1 MTLNLFF
8 YLYHFIYIYIKYRCK
23 LEFNLIDFYKYLTL
37 ISMKFYL
44 NLYYVLSIFVR
55 ILLILLYFNFSAVGQ
70 DKIETGNLFVT
81 NYSRSFLNTDFVNWA
96 VVQDSEGIIYYSN
109 YLKGVQTFD
118 GQKVRPVL
126 DKNGEPTL
134 GLGRALVID
143 AKKTIYAIIGA
154 DFGYI
159 EKNKFNDPIYY
170 SLSDKLPEKDK
181 VKSTLWSAG
190 VLNDTVIFTS
200 ENSVYLFKNKKLL
213 RVEHYKNII
222 HTLSTNEGGAFLRVW
237 GEGVFKLVNGKFT
250 LIPSTKEI
258 FAQNRMD
265 EIYSLDNGDLLL
277 VSRNI
282 GLWLLKKDGRLEK
295 AKSDEA
301 DQNVKRY
308 ESYLSGGR
316 LKNSIIP
323 IPTMKGGLIFIDNQL
338 AIKAVLNEEN
348 GLIDNYITNTFQD
361 RNGDVWG
368 TNIGLFRVN
377 FDTTLTYFSPKNK
390 LRGSVTDVL
399 RYNGTLY
406 VRTFKDLY
414 TFIPKTNVYQQS
426 QFVGNN
432 VDEIG
437 RSILPFDD
445 QIITTNNFSIKTTKN
460 GKTEVISPLYRSVNT
475 IRSKL
480 NSSIIFSSNRVY
492 GLLAHQYKNGK
503 WSALKLAKQDFIK
516 PYNIVEVAPGKIL
529 AQTREGIF
537 VYDYDSSGQGN
548 FTKLALDK
556 QFTKSGML
564 GVWTFNESTH
574 VLVDSLRNHY
584 RLNLEKYQAE
594 LTNIKL
600 DTSIVLKLDP
610 LLRNNQYTYN
620 PDSKNGWTITETGLY
635 KTAFDF
641 DKGYSFTKYPFY
653 KVPLSELSG
662 AIFAEGLGESEI
674 LWIGSQEEK
683 LYRFYPEL
691 AVKEK
696 HKNYKALIRA
706 IYTNGQ
712 KAPMNLGNLPFT
724 ENNLLFEVA
733 YPLFGNESKTTF
745 SYWLEGQ
752 DKTWSEFIPD
762 ARYQYTNLKEGKYA
776 FHVRAMDASGQIS
789 EEGILEFRINP
800 PWYRT
805 LWAYGFYLFSLVLAF
820 IQFGKF
826 QAKKS
831 FLKAENERKNSELAA
846 AKDLQNRLLPKTLPV
861 VKNLDIAG
869 YLRTST
875 EVGGDYYDFF
885 EQADGSLFAI
895 CGDATG
901 HGTPS
906 GMLVS
911 ITKAGIIGLPQ
922 MSPKDMLHELNRV
935 VKKVDLG
942 ILRMS
947 LNIALIKD
955 NQLTLSSA
963 GMPPYYIY
971 RAATGNTEEIQI
983 SGIPLGSFND
993 VYFDQI
999 DTPFNSGDILV
1010 IISDGLPEAPNLKGD
1025 LFDYQKLQD
1034 LITTYGNLTAREVI
1048 DQLMIE
1054 ADAWLSG
1061 KHNPDDIT
1069 LVVIKKINP

>member
-1 MTLNLFF
+1 
-8 YLYHFIYIYIKYRCK
+8 LYHLVQILIKYFCK
-23 LEFNLIDFYKYLTL
+23 LDLYFIDYYKYLSL
-37 ISMKFYL
+37 VGMKFYL
-44 NLYYVLSIFVR
+44 NLYFVLFIFIR
-55 ILLILLYFNFSAVGQ
+55 ILLILLFFNFSIAGQ
-70 DKIETGNLFVT
+70 RKIETGSLFVT
-81 NYSRSFLNTDFVNWA
+81 NYSRSFLNTDFSNWS

-109 YLKGVQTFD
+109 YLKGIQTFD

-126 DKNGEPTL
+126 DEKGEPTK

-143 AKKTIYAIIGA
+143 AKKTIYAIIGFG
-154 DFGYI
+154 FGYI
-159 EKNKFNDPIYY
+159 EKNKFNEPIYY
-170 SLSDKLPEKDK
+170 SLSDKLPEKNK
-181 VKSTLWSAG
+181 VNSTLWSAG
-190 VLNDTVIFTS
+190 VLNDTIIFTS
-200 ENSVYLFKNKKLL
+200 ENSVYLYKDKKLL
-213 RVEHYKNII
+213 RVEHYKKVI
-222 HTLSTNEGGAFLRVW
+222 HTLGITEGGAFLRVW
-237 GEGVFKLVNGKFT
+237 GEGLFRLVNGKFT
-250 LIPSTKEI
+250 IIPSTKKI
-258 FAQNRMD
+258 FAQNRID
-265 EIYSLDNGDLLL
+265 EIYSLDNGDILL

-282 GLWLLKKDGRLEK
+282 GLWLLKKYGRLEK
-295 AKSDEA
+295 AKSDEV
-301 DQNVKRY
+301 DQYVKRY
-308 ESYLSGGR
+308 ESYSSGGR
-316 LKNSIIP
+316 LENGIIP
-323 IPTMKGGLIFIDNQL
+323 ITTSKGGLIFIDNQL
-338 AIKAVLNEEN
+338 AVKAILNEEN

-361 RNGDVWG
+361 RNRDVWG
-368 TNIGLFRVN
+368 ANIGLFRVD

-390 LRGSVTDVL
+390 LRGIVRNVL
-399 RYNGTLY
+399 RHNGTLY
-406 VRTFKDLY
+406 VSTVRDLY
-414 TFIPKTNVYQQS
+414 TFVPKTNVYEQS

-432 VDEIG
+432 VNEIG

-445 QIITTNNFSIKTTKN
+445 QIITTNNYTIKTTKN
-460 GKTEVISPLYRSVNT
+460 GKTEVISPIYRTRNT

-480 NSSIIFSSNRVY
+480 NPSIIFSSNNVY

-503 WSALKLAKQDFIK
+503 WSALKLAKQDLIK
-516 PYNIVEVAPGKIL
+516 PDNIVEVAPGKIL
-529 AQTREGIF
+529 AQTTEGIF

-548 FTKLALDK
+548 FTKLGLDK

-564 GVWTFNESTH
+564 GIWTFNESTH
-574 VLVDSLRNHY
+574 VLVDSLQNHY

-662 AIFAEGLGESEI
+662 AIFAEGSGESEI

-706 IYTNGQ
+706 IYANGQ
-712 KAPMNLGNLPFT
+712 KAPLNLGNLPFSD
-724 ENNLLFEVA
+724 NNLLFEVA

-752 DKTWSEFIPD
+752 EDTWSVFIPD
-762 ARYQYTNLKEGKYA
+762 FRKEYTNLKEGKYT

-789 EEGILEFRINP
+789 EEGILEFRISP

-805 LWAYGFYLFSLVLAF
+805 LWAYGFYLLALVLAF

-831 FLKAENERKNSELAA
+831 FLKAENERKNSDLAA

-861 VKNLDIAG
+861 VKDLDIAS

-971 RAATGNTEEIQI
+971 RAAIGTTEEIQI

-999 DTPFNSGDILV
+999 DTTFNSGDILV
-1010 IISDGLPEAPNLKGD
+1010 IISDGLPEAPNLTGD

-1034 LITTYGNLTAREVI
+1034 LITTYGNLTAKEVI

-1069 LVVIKKINP
+1069 LVVIKKMNP

>member
-1 MTLNLFF
+1 MIT
-8 YLYHFIYIYIKYRCK
+8 KK
-23 LEFNLIDFYKYLTL
+23 LLTL
-37 ISMKFYL
+37 IL
-44 NLYYVLSIFVR
+44 VLLVNSLV
-55 ILLILLYFNFSAVGQ
+55 FSQ
-70 DKIETGNLFVT
+70 QRKIETGDFFIS
-81 NYSRSFLNTDFVNWA
+81 NYNRSFLNTDFINFTI
-96 VVQDSEGIIYYSN
+96 VQDSEGIIYYSN

-126 DKNGEPTL
+126 DKKGDPTL
-134 GLGRALVID
+134 GRGQALVID
-143 AKKTIYAIIGA
+143 AKKTIYAIIGFG
-154 DFGYI
+154 FGYI
-159 EKNKFNDPIYY
+159 EKNKFNEPIYY

-181 VKSTLWSAG
+181 VKSSLWSAKE
-190 VLNDTVIFTS
+190 LNDTIIFQS
-200 ENSVYLFKNKKLL
+200 EKSVYLYKDKKLIS
-213 RVEHYKNII
+213 VEHYKNVV
-222 HTLSTNEGGAFLRVW
+222 HTLRTTERDAFLRVW
-237 GEGVFKLVNGKFT
+237 GEGLFRLINGKFT

-258 FAQNRMD
+258 FAQNTMD
-265 EIYSLDNGDLLL
+265 EIYSLDNGDILL

-301 DQNVKRY
+301 DQYVKFY
-308 ESYLSGGR
+308 GSAASGGK
-316 LKNSIIP
+316 LNNGIIP
-323 IPTMKGGLIFIDNQL
+323 ISTGKGGLIFIDNQL
-338 AIKAVLNEEN
+338 AVKAILNEEN
-348 GLIDNYITNTFQD
+348 GLIDNNITNTFQD

-368 TNIGLFRVN
+368 ASAGLFRVD

-390 LRGSVTDVL
+390 LRGLVTNVL

-406 VRTFKDLY
+406 VRTVIDFY
-414 TFIPKTNVYQQS
+414 TFVPKTNIFEQS
-426 QFVGNN
+426 QFVGNKVN
-432 VDEIG
+432 EPG
-437 RSILPFDD
+437 LLKTILPFDD
-445 QIITTNNFSIKTTKN
+445 QIITSNTSSIKTTKN
-460 GKTEVISPLYRSVNT
+460 GKTEVISPLYRTDNT

-480 NSSIIFSSNRVY
+480 NPSIIFSANRVY

-503 WSALKLAKQDFIK
+503 WSALKLAKQDFVK

-548 FTKLALDK
+548 FTKLGLDK

-574 VLVDSLRNHY
+574 VLVDSFRNHY

-600 DTSIVLKLDP
+600 DTSIVPKLDP
-610 LLRNNQYTYN
+610 LLLNNQYTYN

-653 KVPLSELSG
+653 KVPLRELSG
-662 AIFAEGLGESEI
+662 AIFAEGSGESEI

-683 LYRFYPEL
+683 LYRYYPEL
-691 AVKEK
+691 AIKEK
-696 HKNYKALIRA
+696 RQTYKALIRA

-712 KAPMNLGNLPFT
+712 KAPLDLGDLPFS

-733 YPLFGNESKTTF
+733 YPVFGNESKTMF

-762 ARYQYTNLKEGKYA
+762 ARNQYTNLKEGKYT

-789 EEGILEFRINP
+789 EEGVLEFKISP

-805 LWAYGFYLFSLVLAF
+805 LWAYGFYLLTLILAF
-820 IQFGKF
+820 LQFGKF
-826 QAKKS
+826 QAKKA

-846 AKDLQNRLLPKTLPV
+846 AKDLQERLLPKTLPII
-861 VKNLDIAG
+861 KNLDIAG

-885 EQADGSLFAI
+885 EHSDGSLFAI

-922 MSPKDMLHELNRV
+922 LSPKDMLHELNRV

-947 LNIALIKD
+947 LNIALIKED
-955 NQLTLSSA
+955 QLTLSSA

-971 RAATGNTEEIQI
+971 RAATGTTEEIQI
-983 SGIPLGSFND
+983 SGVPLGSFTNA
-993 VYFDQI
+993 YFDQI
-999 DTPFNSGDILV
+999 HTTFNAGDILV
-1010 IISDGLPEAPNLKGD
+1010 IISDGLPEAPNLTGD

-1034 LITTYGNLTAREVI
+1034 LITTYGKKSAQEVI
-1048 DQLMIE
+1048 DQLMVE

-1069 LVVIKKINP
+1069 LVVIKHK

>member
-1 MTLNLFF
+1 MIT
-8 YLYHFIYIYIKYRCK
+8 KK
-23 LEFNLIDFYKYLTL
+23 LLTL
-37 ISMKFYL
+37 IL
-44 NLYYVLSIFVR
+44 VLLVNSLV
-55 ILLILLYFNFSAVGQ
+55 FSQ
-70 DKIETGNLFVT
+70 QRKIETGDFFIS
-81 NYSRSFLNTDFVNWA
+81 NYSRSFLNTDFVNFS
-96 VVQDSEGIIYYSN
+96 VVQDSEGIIYYGN
-109 YLKGVQTFD
+109 YLKGIQTFD

-126 DKNGEPTL
+126 DEKGEPTE

-143 AKKTIYAIIGA
+143 SKKTIYAINNGG
-154 DFGYI
+154 FGYI
-159 EKNKFNDPIYY
+159 EKNKFNEPIYY

-181 VKSTLWSAG
+181 VNSALWSAG
-190 VLNDTVIFTS
+190 ELNDTIIFQS
-200 ENSVYLFKNKKLL
+200 DKSVYFYKDKKLL
-213 RVEHYKNII
+213 SVEHYKEII
-222 HTLSTNEGGAFLRVW
+222 TAVQTTKGDAFLRVI
-237 GEGVFKLVNGKFT
+237 GEGLFRLVSGKFT

-258 FAQNRMD
+258 FAQNGINK
-265 EIYSLDNGDLLL
+265 IYSLDNGDLLL

-301 DQNVKRY
+301 DEYVKFY
-308 ESYLSGGR
+308 ESSSSGGR
-316 LKNSIIP
+316 LKDGTIP
-323 IPTMKGGLIFIDNQL
+323 ITTTKGGLLFINTDL
-338 AIKAVLNEEN
+338 SIKAILNEEN
-348 GLIDNYITNTFQD
+348 GLIDNAINNTFQD

-368 TNIGLFRVN
+368 TNIGLFRVD

-390 LRGSVTDVL
+390 LRGFVTNVL

-406 VRTFKDLY
+406 VRTRTDLY
-414 TFIPKTNVYQQS
+414 TFVPKTNIYEQS
-426 QFVGNN
+426 QFVGNKAIQLAIN
-432 VDEIG
+432 AE
-437 RSILPFDD
+437 ILPFDD

-460 GKTEVISPLYRSVNT
+460 GKTEVISSITRTRNT

-480 NSSIIFSSNRVY
+480 TPSIIFSSNNVY

-529 AQTREGIF
+529 AQTTEGIF

-548 FTKLALDK
+548 FTKLGLDK

-574 VLVDSLRNHY
+574 VLIDSLWNHY

-594 LTNIKL
+594 LTNIKR

-610 LLRNNQYTYN
+610 LERNNKYTYN

-653 KVPLSELSG
+653 KVSLSELSG
-662 AIFAEGLGESEI
+662 ALFAEGSGESEI

-691 AVKEK
+691 AIKEK

-706 IYTNGQ
+706 IYANGQ
-712 KAPMNLGNLPFT
+712 KAPLDLGNLPFS

-733 YPLFGNESKTTF
+733 YPVFGDESKTMF

-752 DKTWSEFIPD
+752 EETWSEFIPD
-762 ARYQYTNLKEGKYA
+762 FKKEYTNLKEGKYT

-789 EEGILEFRINP
+789 EEGVLEFKISP

-805 LWAYGFYLFSLVLAF
+805 LWAYGLYLLTLVICF

-826 QAKKS
+826 QAKKA
-831 FLKAENERKNSELAA
+831 FLKAENERKNSDLAA
-846 AKDLQNRLLPKTLPV
+846 AKDLQERLLPKTLPII
-861 VKNLDIAG
+861 KNLDIAG

-922 MSPKDMLHELNRV
+922 LSPNEMLHELNRV

-947 LNIALIKD
+947 LNIALIKED
-955 NQLTLSSA
+955 QLTLSSA

-971 RAATGNTEEIQI
+971 RAATGTTEEIQI
-983 SGIPLGSFND
+983 SGVPLGSFTNA
-993 VYFDQI
+993 YFDQI
-999 DTPFNSGDILV
+999 HTTFNSGDILV
-1010 IISDGLPEAPNLKGD
+1010 IISDGLPEAPNLTGD

-1034 LITTYGNLTAREVI
+1034 LISTYGDKSSQEVI
-1048 DQLMIE
+1048 DQLMVE

-1069 LVVIKKINP
+1069 LVVIKKLG

>member
-1 MTLNLFF
+1 
-8 YLYHFIYIYIKYRCK
+8 
-23 LEFNLIDFYKYLTL
+23 
-37 ISMKFYL
+37 MKFYL

-55 ILLILLYFNFSAVGQ
+55 ILLILLYFNFSAEGQ
-70 DKIETGNLFVT
+70 RKIETGNLFVT

-109 YLKGVQTFD
+109 YYKGVQTFD

-143 AKKTIYAIIGA
+143 AKKTIYAIIGFG
-154 DFGYI
+154 FGYI
-159 EKNKFNDPIYY
+159 EKNKFNEPIYY

-181 VKSTLWSAG
+181 VKSTLWSAKE
-190 VLNDTVIFTS
+190 LNDTIIFQS
-200 ENSVYLFKNKKLL
+200 EKSVYFYKKKKLL

-222 HTLSTNEGGAFLRVW
+222 HTLRTTERDAFLRVW
-237 GEGVFKLVNGKFT
+237 GEGLFRLINGKFT

-258 FAQNRMD
+258 FAQNRID
-265 EIYSLDNGDLLL
+265 EIYFLDNGDILL

-295 AKSDEA
+295 AKSNEV
-301 DQNVKRY
+301 DQYVKRY

-316 LKNSIIP
+316 LKNGIIP

-437 RSILPFDD
+437 MSILPFDD

-460 GKTEVISPLYRSVNT
+460 GKTEVISPLYRTDNT

-480 NSSIIFSSNRVY
+480 NPSIIFSANRVY

-516 PYNIVEVAPGKIL
+516 PYSVVEVAPGKIL
-529 AQTREGIF
+529 AQTTEGIF

-548 FTKLALDK
+548 FTKLGLDK
-556 QFTKSGML
+556 QFTQSGML
-564 GVWTFNESTH
+564 GVLTFNESTH

-600 DTSIVLKLDP
+600 DTSILLKLDP

-712 KAPMNLGNLPFT
+712 KAPMNLGNLPFSD
-724 ENNLLFEVA
+724 NNLLFEVA
-733 YPLFGNESKTTF
+733 YPVFGNESQTTF

-752 DKTWSEFIPD
+752 DKTWSAFIPD
-762 ARYQYTNLKEGKYA
+762 FKKEYTNLKEGNYT

-789 EEGILEFRINP
+789 EEGVLEFRISP

-805 LWAYGFYLFSLVLAF
+805 LWAYGFYLLSLVLAF

-826 QAKKS
+826 QVKKS
-831 FLKAENERKNSELAA
+831 FLKAENERKNSELKAA
-846 AKDLQNRLLPKTLPV
+846 SDLQQSLLPK
-861 VKNLDIAG
+861 KNPKRSDLDIATFI
-869 YLRTST
+869 RSST
-875 EVGGDYYDFF
+875 EVGGDYYDFNLQ
-885 EQADGSLFAI
+885 EDGTLVSI

-901 HGTPS
+901 HGVTS
-906 GMLVS
+906 GMMVS
-911 ITKAGIIGLPQ
+911 ITKAGLKGIGKD
-922 MSPKDMLHELNRV
+922 SPNSILQKLNNV
-935 VKKVDLG
+935 VKDVDLG

-947 LNIALIKD
+947 LNIAEITQ
-955 NQLTLSSA
+955 NEVYLSSA
-963 GMPPYYIY
+963 AMPPIY
-971 RAATGNTEEIQI
+971 LYNT
-983 SGIPLGSFND
+983 
-993 VYFDQI
+993 
-999 DTPFNSGDILV
+999 IL
-1010 IISDGLPEAPNLKGD
+1010 
-1025 LFDYQKLQD
+1025 
-1034 LITTYGNLTAREVI
+1034 
-1048 DQLMIE
+1048 
-1054 ADAWLSG
+1054 
-1061 KHNPDDIT
+1061 
-1069 LVVIKKINP
+1069 

>member
-1 MTLNLFF
+1 MIT
-8 YLYHFIYIYIKYRCK
+8 KK
-23 LEFNLIDFYKYLTL
+23 LLTL
-37 ISMKFYL
+37 IL
-44 NLYYVLSIFVR
+44 VLLVNSLV
-55 ILLILLYFNFSAVGQ
+55 FSQ
-70 DKIETGNLFVT
+70 QRKIETGDFFIS
-81 NYSRSFLNTDFVNWA
+81 NYSRSFLNTDFVNFS
-96 VVQDSEGIIYYSN
+96 VVQDSEGIIYYGN
-109 YLKGVQTFD
+109 YLKGIQTFD

-126 DKNGEPTL
+126 DEKGEPTE

-143 AKKTIYAIIGA
+143 SKKTIYAINNGG
-154 DFGYI
+154 FGYI
-159 EKNKFNDPIYY
+159 EKNKFNEPIYY

-181 VKSTLWSAG
+181 VNSALWSAG
-190 VLNDTVIFTS
+190 ELNDTIIFQS
-200 ENSVYLFKNKKLL
+200 DKSVYLYKDKKLL
-213 RVEHYKNII
+213 SVEHYKEII
-222 HTLSTNEGGAFLRVW
+222 TAVQTTKGDAFLRVI
-237 GEGVFKLVNGKFT
+237 GEGLFRLVSGKFT

-258 FAQNRMD
+258 FAQNGINK
-265 EIYSLDNGDLLL
+265 IYSLDNGDLLL

-301 DQNVKRY
+301 DEYVKFY
-308 ESYLSGGR
+308 ESSSSGGR
-316 LKNSIIP
+316 LKDGTIP
-323 IPTMKGGLIFIDNQL
+323 ITTTKGGLLFINTDL
-338 AIKAVLNEEN
+338 SIKAILNEEN
-348 GLIDNYITNTFQD
+348 GLIDNAINNTFQD

-368 TNIGLFRVN
+368 TNIGLFRVD

-390 LRGSVTDVL
+390 LRGFVTNVL

-406 VRTFKDLY
+406 VRTRTDLY
-414 TFIPKTNVYQQS
+414 TFVPKTNIYEQS
-426 QFVGNN
+426 QFVGNKAIQLAIN
-432 VDEIG
+432 AE
-437 RSILPFDD
+437 ILPFDD
-445 QIITTNNFSIKTTKN
+445 QIITTNIFSINTTKN
-460 GKTEVISPLYRSVNT
+460 GKTEVISPITRTRNT

-480 NSSIIFSSNRVY
+480 TPSIIFSSNNVY

-529 AQTREGIF
+529 AQTTEGIF

-548 FTKLALDK
+548 FTKLGLDK

-574 VLVDSLRNHY
+574 VLIDSLWNHY

-594 LTNIKL
+594 LTNIKR

-610 LLRNNQYTYN
+610 LERNNKYTYN

-653 KVPLSELSG
+653 KVSLSELSG
-662 AIFAEGLGESEI
+662 ALFAEGSGESEI

-691 AVKEK
+691 AIKEK

-706 IYTNGQ
+706 IYANGQ
-712 KAPMNLGNLPFT
+712 KAPLDLGNLPFS

-733 YPLFGNESKTTF
+733 YPVFGDESKTMF

-752 DKTWSEFIPD
+752 EETWSEFIPD
-762 ARYQYTNLKEGKYA
+762 FKKEYTNLKEGKYT

-789 EEGILEFRINP
+789 EEGVLEFKISP

-805 LWAYGFYLFSLVLAF
+805 LWAYGLYLLTLVICF

-826 QAKKS
+826 QAKKA
-831 FLKAENERKNSELAA
+831 FLKAENERKNSDLAA
-846 AKDLQNRLLPKTLPV
+846 AKDLQERLLPKTLPII
-861 VKNLDIAG
+861 KNLDIAG

-922 MSPKDMLHELNRV
+922 LSPNEMLHELNRV

-947 LNIALIKD
+947 LNIALIKED
-955 NQLTLSSA
+955 QLTLSSA

-971 RAATGNTEEIQI
+971 RAATGTTEEIQI
-983 SGIPLGSFND
+983 SGVPLGSFTNA
-993 VYFDQI
+993 YFDQVE
-999 DTPFNSGDILV
+999 TSFHSGDILV
-1010 IISDGLPEAPNLKGD
+1010 IISDGLPEAPNLTGD

-1034 LITTYGNLTAREVI
+1034 LITTYGKKSAQEVI
-1048 DQLMIE
+1048 DQLMVE

-1069 LVVIKKINP
+1069 LVVIKHK